1 MNGDRVVAA
10 VEIEQAHSRYARALD
25 ERNWS
30 MLDTVFAPDVRA
42 DYNSGEFRIDG
53 RAELVAMIRA
63 HLDGCGPTQHLLGTP
78 HVEIGDGHA
87 NSRIYVRATHRGAG
101 ARQHLL
107 YEALG
112 EYVATWK
119 HTPDGW
125 RAVHWELRVNLET
138 GTRDVLG
145 TH

>member
-1 MNGDRVVAA
+1 MSRDNVIAA
-10 VEIEQAHSRYARALD
+10 HEIVQAHSRYARALD

-30 MLDTVFAPDVRA
+30 MLDTVFAPDVQA
-42 DYNSGEFRIDG
+42 NYNDGEFRIDG

-63 HLDGCGPTQHLLGTP
+63 HLDSCGPTQHLLGTP
-78 HVEIGDGHA
+78 HVEIGDSDA
-87 NSRIYVRATHRGAG
+87 RSRIYVRAAHRGVG
-101 ARQHLL
+101 EKQHLV

-125 RAVHWELRVNLET
+125 RAMYWELRVSLET
-138 GTRDVLG
+138 GTREALG
-145 TH
+145 SH